1 MIAAIYELD
10 NDWNIRVQSAK
21 ITKHYS
27 TEENLHKYGI
37 LPLLTGPYKL
47 YKVQIFDDMI
57 NGRMIQ
63 DLTLRKPKQ

>member
-10 NDWNIRVQSAK
+10 NDWNIRVHSAK

-27 TEENLHKYGI
+27 TEENLQKYGI

-63 DLTLRKPKQ
+63 DLTVRKPKQ